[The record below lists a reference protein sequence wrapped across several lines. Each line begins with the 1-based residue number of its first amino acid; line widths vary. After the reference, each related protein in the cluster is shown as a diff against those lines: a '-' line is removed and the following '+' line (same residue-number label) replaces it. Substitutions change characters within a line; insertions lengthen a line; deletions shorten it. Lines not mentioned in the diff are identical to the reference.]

1 MTDTITQVDFSKGA
15 AWIKG
20 RVVPIDQASIGVTD
34 WAVTHSDVTYDV
46 VPVWDGAFFRLDD
59 YLDRFESSLK
69 ALRLDVQV
77 TRAEMVDALQTM
89 VGASGLRHAYVAMVG
104 ARGTPLIPGTRDPR
118 DCDNHFY
125 AWCVPYVHVITPDI
139 ADAGARVWLSDTVQ
153 RIPVASV
160 NPLIKNYH
168 WGDFTQGLFE
178 AKDAGFDTV
187 LLSDGAGNLTE
198 GPGFNVFALKGNV
211 VVTPESGVLHGITR
225 RTVIEMCKAEGL
237 RVETRTLPVSEVHTA
252 DEVFLSTSG
261 GGVVPVAQLGARR
274 YGNGHAGP
282 VATRLRASYFDL
294 LANTRHR
301 TDVTYISRH
310 Q

>member
-104 ARGTPLIPGTRDPR
+104 ARGTPLIL
-118 DCDNHFY
+118 Y
-125 AWCVPYVHVITPDI
+125 
-139 ADAGARVWLSDTVQ
+139 
-153 RIPVASV
+153 
-160 NPLIKNYH
+160 LIH
-168 WGDFTQGLFE
+168 
-178 AKDAGFDTV
+178 
-187 LLSDGAGNLTE
+187 
-198 GPGFNVFALKGNV
+198 
-211 VVTPESGVLHGITR
+211 I
-225 RTVIEMCKAEGL
+225 
-237 RVETRTLPVSEVHTA
+237 
-252 DEVFLSTSG
+252 
-261 GGVVPVAQLGARR
+261 
-274 YGNGHAGP
+274 
-282 VATRLRASYFDL
+282 
-294 LANTRHR
+294 
-301 TDVTYISRH
+301 
-310 Q
+310 